1 MFKII
6 LVLNN
11 YVCIDRLLTADKC
24 YMEKY
29 FACVRQSQEEEIKL
43 DCPIGYVAHKANC
56 LKYEK
61 LKLSYHSAKVRK
73 RI

>member
-1 MFKII
+1 MFKIV
-6 LVLNN
+6 LVCNN

-24 YMEKY
+24 YMEKH
-29 FACVRQSQEEEIKL
+29 FACVTQSLEEEIKL

-56 LKYEK
+56 FKYEK

-73 RI
+73 RK